1 MDGPGPYLIGVRH
14 HAPSIA
20 AVLPALLDAARPDVL
35 LVELPEEFQP
45 WLGLLAD
52 ERTEA
57 PVALAA
63 ATAEEGSGPAFYP
76 FADFS
81 PELTA
86 LRWAARH
93 GVPVVAC
100 DLPLAHRS
108 TGTRDTGSAPQGL
121 ADALRRRLT
130 GRPDEDL
137 WDRLVEA
144 PAPGSTPE
152 EVRRA
157 ALLVGWALR
166 QDAHTVD
173 PLDLHRESWMRARIH
188 AESVN
193 GRRVTAVIG
202 AFHAPALLTGDGT
215 AGTPPAT
222 VADPPQHVATDAAST
237 AAPGAA
243 VGPESSHVVT
253 DVASTAVPGA
263 AVGPESP
270 ASTGPSATVPPADA
284 TSVAVVPQPAPVPV
298 LPGPPAVAVASRL
311 DAAAASATPSAAVGI
326 APSVAVPA
334 SATASERATALAVE
348 ASGPS
353 AATPREAVVPQPAP
367 VPLLPGPPAVA
378 TTSPSDA
385 SPVSA
390 TPSAAVGI
398 APSAVVPASATV
410 PEQVTALAVGA
421 SRPSAVIPVSA
432 VTPLEAVVSQPAPAS
447 VLPGPP
453 AVAVASR
460 LDAAA
465 ASATPSAAAGIAP
478 SAVVPAS
485 ATVPERATALAVEA
499 SGPSAVIPPGAV
511 VPRPAPA
518 PVLPGPPAVAVTSPS
533 DAAAASV
540 TPSASAG
547 TAPSAATPPEAVVPQ
562 PAPVPVPPGPPAVA
576 VMPSSAKA
584 ERSAAAP
591 ASVAAMHP
599 GAAPSSTDL
608 PSTPV
613 PATAIASPAGPDPY
627 VISLVPYTYP
637 LLDARSG
644 YPAGIRDPEW
654 QHTVL
659 AAGGDP
665 GRLAAEL
672 TRTAVRICAALR
684 GQGHPAG
691 PADGREVVRVA
702 GDLGRLRG
710 LPAAGRG
717 ELIEAVQTVLAQGEP
732 LGRGRAV
739 ARALEEVLVGTRT
752 GRPTPA
758 APRTGLGPAVEAL
771 LAELGLPHAAE
782 PSPRELRLDPHR
794 SGLDAR
800 RELLLRRLEVCGV
813 PYGEPVAVTGA
824 GGADAV
830 GSRWRVQWTPAVA
843 AMLTVAGMR
852 GVTPA
857 QAADGTLRERLRRER
872 EAGGSTARQI
882 IDGLAAAAGC
892 ALPGLTA
899 ARLDQ
904 LADEVPAVASLPEL
918 LDGLALLD
926 RLAAGHLAGPDAAAP
941 LLGPAAAA
949 AELLTVA
956 AVRGLDG
963 LAGSDDA
970 ADARALVEF
979 ARRADADGGIRLGH
993 ALLLLADDGS
1003 PLIRGA
1009 AGATRVLLGH
1019 QEPAEFGGR
1028 VVSWVDAATAPD
1040 SRVALGRSL
1049 RGLLTAA
1056 EGLLAAA
1063 PAALEPL
1070 LARVTEL
1077 PDEAFLDRLPALRG
1091 GFDTLSPAARDRLLA
1106 VVEERL
1112 GTHVD
1117 TLPTELDPATL
1128 AIWAR
1133 ADLTARH
1140 ILESGGLLPATDE
1153 AAYTPDAAHAPD
1165 AAQAPDGPVAPAPGA
1180 ALPPADRWRLVLG
1193 RRGSGPGPTGR
1204 SARLAAALDE
1214 LYGAGRGEGSA
1225 PGPTGDPR
1233 GGREAPY
1240 PGVREWS
1247 EELVAL
1253 FGPGIREEVLAA
1265 AAAHGR
1271 TDVLEALAPEA
1282 VRPSVDLLRTVLQH
1296 AGGLPEARLAALRP
1310 LVRRL
1315 VDELSRELATTLRPA
1330 LTGLTL
1336 PRPSRRRA
1344 GPLDLDRTIRANL
1357 ATARPGAD
1365 GGTVIVPERPV
1376 FRTRA
1381 GQANDWRLIL
1391 VVDVSG
1397 SMEASTVW
1405 AALTASI
1412 LAGVPSLTAH
1422 FVAFSTHVVDLS
1434 GRVDDPL
1441 GLLLEVRVGGGTHIA
1456 AGLRYARDLVT
1467 VPSRTLIAVVSD
1479 FEEGYPL
1486 GGLLT
1491 ETRALVGAGCHLLGC
1506 AALDDTGKPR
1516 YSKAVAE
1523 QLVAAGMPVAALSP
1537 LELARWVGEK
1547 IR

>member
-1 MDGPGPYLIGVRH
+1 MTTDTDTDTETGAPPAEALARLAGSGVDGPGPYLIGVRH

-100 DLPLAHRS
+100 DLPLARRAAEN
-108 TGTRDTGSAPQGL
+108 RDTGSAPQGL

-144 PAPGSTPE
+144 PAPGCTPE

-166 QDAHTVD
+166 QDAPTVD

-202 AFHAPALLTGDGT
+202 AFHAPALLVDDLT
-215 AGTPPAT
+215 AGPHH
-222 VADPPQHVATDAAST
+222 VGADPASAVGPGPVIGPPSAVGTESSAST
-237 AAPGAA
+237 A
-243 VGPESSHVVT
+243 
-253 DVASTAVPGA
+253 
-263 AVGPESP
+263 
-270 ASTGPSATVPPADA
+270 PSADA
-284 TSVAVVPQPAPVPV
+284 N
-298 LPGPPAVAVASRL
+298 
-311 DAAAASATPSAAVGI
+311 
-326 APSVAVPA
+326 PA
-334 SATASERATALAVE
+334 SAH
-348 ASGPS
+348 
-353 AATPREAVVPQPAP
+353 
-367 VPLLPGPPAVA
+367 
-378 TTSPSDA
+378 
-385 SPVSA
+385 
-390 TPSAAVGI
+390 I
-398 APSAVVPASATV
+398 
-410 PEQVTALAVGA
+410 
-421 SRPSAVIPVSA
+421 
-432 VTPLEAVVSQPAPAS
+432 
-447 VLPGPP
+447 
-453 AVAVASR
+453 
-460 LDAAA
+460 
-465 ASATPSAAAGIAP
+465 
-478 SAVVPAS
+478 
-485 ATVPERATALAVEA
+485 
-499 SGPSAVIPPGAV
+499 
-511 VPRPAPA
+511 
-518 PVLPGPPAVAVTSPS
+518 
-533 DAAAASV
+533 
-540 TPSASAG
+540 
-547 TAPSAATPPEAVVPQ
+547 APSAATPALVAAVPSGTTPASTDVPSA
-562 PAPVPVPPGPPAVA
+562 PAP
-576 VMPSSAKA
+576 AKA
-584 ERSAAAP
+584 TAAAP
-591 ASVAAMHP
+591 
-599 GAAPSSTDL
+599 PS
-608 PSTPV
+608 
-613 PATAIASPAGPDPY
+613 ATASPVGPGSY

-672 TRTAVRICAALR
+672 TRTAVRICEALR

-771 LAELGLPHAAE
+771 LAELGLPDAAE
-782 PSPRELRLDPHR
+782 PSPRDLRLDPHR

-813 PYGEPVAVTGA
+813 PYGEQVAVTGA
-824 GGADAV
+824 GGTDAV

-892 ALPGLTA
+892 ALPGLSAT
-899 ARLDQ
+899 RLEQ

-918 LDGLALLD
+918 LDGLALVD
-926 RLAAGHLAGPDAAAP
+926 RLAAGHLAGPEAAAP

-963 LAGSDDA
+963 LAGSDDV

-979 ARRADADGGIRLGH
+979 ARRADVDGGLRLGH
-993 ALLLLADDGS
+993 ALRGLADDGS

-1028 VVSWVDAATAPD
+1028 AASWVDAATAPD
-1040 SRVALGRSL
+1040 RRVALSRSL
-1049 RGLLTAA
+1049 SGLLTAA
-1056 EGLLAAA
+1056 EGLLTAA

-1128 AIWAR
+1128 ATWAR
-1133 ADLTARH
+1133 ADLAARH
-1140 ILESGGLLPATDE
+1140 ILEAGGLLPAANEE
-1153 AAYTPDAAHAPD
+1153 AYVPD
-1165 AAQAPDGPVAPAPGA
+1165 AAQAQEPARDEPVAPAPRA
-1180 ALPPADRWRLVLG
+1180 VLPPADRWRLVLG
-1193 RRGSGPGPTGR
+1193 RPGSGPSPTGR

-1214 LYGAGRGEGSA
+1214 LYGTGRGEGSA

>member
-1 MDGPGPYLIGVRH
+1 MARLAGSGVDGPGPYLIGVRH

-100 DLPLAHRS
+100 DLPLAHRA

-202 AFHAPALLTGDGT
+202 AFHAPALLTDDR
-215 AGTPPAT
+215 TPGAPPTT
-222 VADPPQHVATDAAST
+222 VADLPQHAA
-237 AAPGAA
+237 
-243 VGPESSHVVT
+243 
-253 DVASTAVPGA
+253 
-263 AVGPESP
+263 
-270 ASTGPSATVPPADA
+270 
-284 TSVAVVPQPAPVPV
+284 
-298 LPGPPAVAVASRL
+298 
-311 DAAAASATPSAAVGI
+311 
-326 APSVAVPA
+326 
-334 SATASERATALAVE
+334 
-348 ASGPS
+348 
-353 AATPREAVVPQPAP
+353 
-367 VPLLPGPPAVA
+367 
-378 TTSPSDA
+378 
-385 SPVSA
+385 
-390 TPSAAVGI
+390 
-398 APSAVVPASATV
+398 
-410 PEQVTALAVGA
+410 
-421 SRPSAVIPVSA
+421 
-432 VTPLEAVVSQPAPAS
+432 
-447 VLPGPP
+447 
-453 AVAVASR
+453 
-460 LDAAA
+460 
-465 ASATPSAAAGIAP
+465 
-478 SAVVPAS
+478 
-485 ATVPERATALAVEA
+485 
-499 SGPSAVIPPGAV
+499 
-511 VPRPAPA
+511 
-518 PVLPGPPAVAVTSPS
+518 
-533 DAAAASV
+533 
-540 TPSASAG
+540 
-547 TAPSAATPPEAVVPQ
+547 
-562 PAPVPVPPGPPAVA
+562 
-576 VMPSSAKA
+576 
-584 ERSAAAP
+584 
-591 ASVAAMHP
+591 
-599 GAAPSSTDL
+599 TDL

-800 RELLLRRLEVCGV
+800 RDLLLRRLEVCGV

-824 GGADAV
+824 GGTDAV

-892 ALPGLTA
+892 ALPGLSA

-904 LADEVPAVASLPEL
+904 LADEVTAVASLPEL

-993 ALLLLADDGS
+993 ALRRLADDGS

-1009 AGATRVLLGH
+1009 AGATRALLGH

-1028 VVSWVDAATAPD
+1028 VASWVDAATAPD

-1056 EGLLAAA
+1056 EGLLTAA

-1128 AIWAR
+1128 ATWAR

-1140 ILESGGLLPATDE
+1140 ILEAGGLLPVADE
-1153 AAYTPDAAHAPD
+1153 AALAPD
-1165 AAQAPDGPVAPAPGA
+1165 AAQAPDEPAAPAPGA

-1214 LYGAGRGEGSA
+1214 LYGTGRGEGSA

-1233 GGREAPY
+1233 GGREAPF